1 MAMAGEED
9 DGGEVIVSLPATE
22 GEIQVRKV
30 EPKAAGKEIE
40 SASFNEDPVEDLK
53 SQFATMTQRAT
64 AAEHAAQQH
73 ARDLQDTRQQL
84 QTVQSEVVTSQ
95 TETLE
100 SGIAAA
106 EAEAAQA
113 EAAYAAAFEAGDAM
127 AVARA
132 QRVMATAVSRKERL
146 SEALEDLKEEVKAKP
161 AQRQDPAQRPRQA
174 QQDPVEAFAS
184 NMTPKS
190 AAWIRAHPEA
200 ITDKKKNARMLA
212 AHNDA
217 VADDVE
223 IESPEY
229 FRRVEAAINKGAA
242 KPAAGVDGDGRR
254 PSSAAAG
261 GGNPGGGGSLNG
273 GGTEVRLTKGEA
285 RSATDGT
292 LVWNWDDTSPEKKFK
307 KGDPIG
313 LAEMARRKHYG
324 MKNGLYDK
332 SLME

>member
-1 MAMAGEED
+1 MAGEREED
-9 DGGEVIVSLPATE
+9 DGGEVIVSLPAAE
-22 GEIQVRKV
+22 GEIKVRNVPAKT
-30 EPKAAGKEIE
+30 GGSEIE

-64 AAEHAAQQH
+64 AAEQAAQQH
-73 ARDLQDTRQQL
+73 ARDLRETREQL
-84 QTVQSEVVTSQ
+84 QTVQTEVVTSQ

-106 EAEAAQA
+106 EAEAAAA
-113 EAAYAAAFEAGDAM
+113 EQAYAQAFEAGDAM
-127 AVARA
+127 ALARA
-132 QRVMATAVSRKERL
+132 QRVMATAVSRKDRL
-146 SEALEDLKEEVKAKP
+146 SEALDDLKDEVKSKP
-161 AQRQDPAQRPRQA
+161 AQRQDAPQRPRQA

-200 ITDKKKNARMLA
+200 ITDRKKNLRMLA
-212 AHNDA
+212 ADNLA
-217 VADDVE
+217 RADGVE
-223 IESPEY
+223 VESAEY
-229 FRRVEAAINKGAA
+229 FRRVEEAIKDPTPKKSA
-242 KPAAGVDGDGRR
+242 DGDGRR

-261 GGNPGGGGSLNG
+261 GGSPGGSATLNG
-273 GGTEVRLTKGEA
+273 GGTEVRLTKREA
-285 RSATDGT
+285 TSATDGT
-292 LVWNWDDTSPEKKFK
+292 LVWNWDDKDGKFK

-332 SLME
+332 SAME

>member
-1 MAMAGEED
+1 MAGEED
-9 DGGEVIVSLPATE
+9 EGGEVIVSLPAAE
-22 GEIQVRKV
+22 GEVQVRKV
-30 EPKAAGKEIE
+30 EPKAAGQEIE
-40 SASFNEDPVEDLK
+40 SASFNDDPVEDLK
-53 SQFATMTQRAT
+53 NQFATMTQRAT
-64 AAEHAAQQH
+64 AAEHAAQQT
-73 ARDLQDTRQQL
+73 ARDLQETRQQL
-84 QTVQSEVVTSQ
+84 QSVQTEVVTSQ

-146 SEALEDLKEEVKAKP
+146 SEALEDLKEEVKTKP
-161 AQRQDPAQRPRQA
+161 APRHEAPQRPRQA
-174 QQDPVEAFAS
+174 PQDPVEAFAS

-190 AAWIRAHPEA
+190 AAWIRAHPQA
-200 ITDKKKNARMLA
+200 ITDKKLNAKMLA
-212 AHNDA
+212 AHNLA
-217 VADDVE
+217 VADDIE
-223 IESPEY
+223 IESAEY
-229 FRRVEAAINKGAA
+229 FRRVEAAIAPPA
-242 KPAAGVDGDGRR
+242 RKPGEDGRR

-261 GGNPGGGGSLNG
+261 GGNPGGSATLNG

-292 LVWNWDDTSPEKKFK
+292 LVWNYDDPTPAKRYK

-313 LAEMARRKHYG
+313 LAEMARRKHEG
-324 MKNGLYDK
+324 MKNGLYDR
-332 SLME
+332 MQYEA

>member
-1 MAMAGEED
+1 MAGEED
-9 DGGEVIVSLPATE
+9 EGGEVIVSIPATE
-22 GEIQVRKV
+22 GEIKVRNVPAKT
-30 EPKAAGKEIE
+30 GGDEIE

-64 AAEHAAQQH
+64 AAEQAAQQH
-73 ARDLQDTRQQL
+73 ARELRDTREQL
-84 QTVQSEVVTSQ
+84 QTVQTEVMTSQ

-106 EAEAAQA
+106 EAEAAAA
-113 EAAYAAAFEAGDAM
+113 EQAYAQAFEAGDAM

-132 QRVMATAVSRKERL
+132 QRVMATAVSRKDRL
-146 SEALEDLKEEVKAKP
+146 SEALEDLKAEVKAKP

-212 AHNDA
+212 AHNLA

-229 FRRVEAAINKGAA
+229 FRRVEQAINGAA
-242 KPAAGVDGDGRR
+242 PAKKPGEDGRR

-261 GGNPGGGGSLNG
+261 GGNPSGSGTLNG

-292 LVWNWDDTSPEKKFK
+292 LVWNYDDPSPNKAFK

-332 SLME
+332 SLSE

>member
-1 MAMAGEED
+1 MAGEED

-22 GEIQVRKV
+22 GEVKVRKV
-30 EPKAAGKEIE
+30 PAKGAGEEIE
-40 SASFNEDPVEDLK
+40 SASFNDDPVADLK
-53 SQFATMTQRAT
+53 NQFATMTQRAT
-64 AAEHAAQQH
+64 AAEQAAQQT
-73 ARDLQDTRQQL
+73 ARELQDTRHQL
-84 QTVQSEVVTSQ
+84 QTVQTEVVTSQ

-113 EAAYAAAFEAGDAM
+113 EAAYATAFAAGDAV

-146 SEALEDLKEEVKAKP
+146 SEALEDLKEEAKTKP
-161 AQRQDPAQRPRQA
+161 AQTREPTQRPRPA

-212 AHNDA
+212 AHNLA
-217 VADDVE
+217 VADDIEV
-223 IESPEY
+223 ESPEY
-229 FRRVEAAINKGAA
+229 FRRVEAAIKDAAA
-242 KPAAGVDGDGRR
+242 KPAAGADGDGRR

-261 GGNPGGGGSLNG
+261 GGNPGGSSTLNG
-273 GGTEVRLTKGEA
+273 GGTEVRLTRGEA
-285 RSATDGT
+285 ASATDGT
-292 LVWNWDDTSPEKKFK
+292 LVWNYDDPSPNKAFK

-313 LAEMARRKHYG
+313 LAEMARRKYLG
-324 MKNGLYDK
+324 KKAGLYDK
-332 SLME
+332 SAQE